1 MGGFIMKIVTIDS
14 SQFDSFADKHQYRNY
29 YQTSKYGNVMSN
41 FNYEIRY
48 IGVMNENDT
57 MIGASLLLL
66 QNSVMKTK
74 LAYAPRGILFD
85 FTDSLKV
92 DELVETLKN
101 DLGKEGIISLRM
113 DPAIPMTIRDGK
125 GNITNINNE
134 ATMID
139 ENLKKAGFTYKGATL
154 YFETEKPRWE
164 ALVILSK
171 DIREIY
177 KMFDKRTRNKINKAI
192 NCGVEIYRD
201 DQKDFAPL
209 YEFIKTKNAK
219 PFKFYKELMNHFG
232 NNADLFYAKLNTEI
246 FVINSK
252 KLYEDELINNER
264 LAEQFQNLAK
274 QNDDRRDIFNKK
286 VLSDK
291 LLNIYK
297 SNLIFAT
304 NVLKENPNGL
314 IIAGGL
320 NIVYDNAAF
329 SIIDGFHQ
337 NFRSLNANYL
347 LKWRMLCDY
356 RNENL
361 KYFNLNAI
369 SGNFEKNNKYIGL
382 NEMKLG
388 YNAMV
393 TEYIGEYD
401 IILNNFKYGLYKN
414 FNKEK

>member
-1 MGGFIMKIVTIDS
+1 MRVVTIDS
-14 SQFDSFADKHQYRNY
+14 AQFDSFADKHKYRNY

-41 FNYEIRY
+41 FNYEVRY
-48 IGVMNENDT
+48 IGILDDNDT

-66 QNSVMKTK
+66 QDEVMKTK

-92 DELVETLKN
+92 DELVEALKK
-101 DLGKEGIISLRM
+101 DLGKEGIISLRI

-125 GNITNINNE
+125 GNIANINNE
-134 ATMID
+134 ANMID
-139 ENLKKAGFTYKGATL
+139 ANLKKAGFMYKGQNL
-154 YFETEKPRWE
+154 YFEAEKPRWE
-164 ALVILSK
+164 ALVVLSK

-177 KMFDKRTRNKINKAI
+177 KNFDKRTRNKINKAI

-201 DQKDFAPL
+201 EKKDLTQL
-209 YEFIKTKNAK
+209 YEFIKGKNTK
-219 PFKFYKELMNHFG
+219 PFKFYKELVQNFG
-232 NNADLFYAKLNTEI
+232 NNADIFYAKLNTEI

-291 LLNIYK
+291 LLNVYK

-304 NVLKENPNGL
+304 NILKENPNGL
-314 IIAGGL
+314 IVAGGL
-320 NIVYDNAAF
+320 NIIYDNAAF
-329 SIIDGFHQ
+329 LIIEGFNQ
-337 NFRSLNANYL
+337 KFRSLNANYL

-356 RNENL
+356 KNENL
-361 KYFNLNAI
+361 KYFNLNAVC
-369 SGNFEKNNKYIGL
+369 GNFDKNSKYAGL
-382 NEMKLG
+382 NEMKVG
-388 YNAMV
+388 YNSV
-393 TEYIGEYD
+393 ITEYIGEYD
-401 IILNNFKYGLYKN
+401 IVLNNFKYSLYKN
-414 FNKEK
+414 FSKNK

>member
-1 MGGFIMKIVTIDS
+1 MKIITIDS
-14 SQFDSFADKHQYRNY
+14 DQFDSFANKHQYRNY

-41 FNYEIRY
+41 FNYEVRY
-48 IGVMNENDT
+48 IGIMDENDT

-66 QNSVMKTK
+66 QGSVMKTK

-92 DELVETLKN
+92 NELVQALKN

-113 DPAIPMTIRDGK
+113 DPAIPMTIRDAK

-139 ENLKKAGFTYKGATL
+139 ENLKKSGFTYKGQTL

-164 ALVILSK
+164 ALTILSK

-201 DQKDFAPL
+201 DQKDFSTL
-209 YEFIKTKNAK
+209 YEFIKRKNAK
-219 PFKFYKELMNHFG
+219 PFKFYKELINNFG
-232 NNADLFYAKLNTEI
+232 DNADLFYAKLNTEI

-252 KLYEDELINNER
+252 KLYEDELANNER

-286 VLSDK
+286 VVSDK
-291 LLNIYK
+291 LLNVYK

-304 NVLKENPNGL
+304 NILKENPNGL
-314 IIAGGL
+314 IIAGCL
-320 NIVYDNAAF
+320 SIIYDNAAF
-329 SIIDGFHQ
+329 LIMDGFNP
-337 NFRSLNANYL
+337 NFRSLNATYL

-356 RNENL
+356 KNENL

-369 SGNFEKNNKYIGL
+369 CGNFEKTSKYIGL
-382 NEMKLG
+382 NEMKVG
-388 YNAMV
+388 YNAVV

-401 IILNNFKYGLYKN
+401 IILNNFKYSLYKS
-414 FNKEK
+414 FSKKD